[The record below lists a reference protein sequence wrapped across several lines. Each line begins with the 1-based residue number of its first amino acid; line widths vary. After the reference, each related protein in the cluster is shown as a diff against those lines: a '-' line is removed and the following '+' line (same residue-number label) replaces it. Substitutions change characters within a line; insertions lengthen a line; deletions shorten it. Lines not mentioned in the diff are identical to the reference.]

1 MERKTKEKKRKSNK
15 KASISQNMF
24 KRAATAE
31 NCRFSRFKKTS
42 LMESAFLNYIA

>member
-31 NCRFSRFKKTS
+31 NCRFSS
-42 LMESAFLNYIA
+42 LTMEIITQF